1 MCGTGFERLRANRRH
16 NHLVQRQP
24 RNSRLSDGNVTTM
37 RRIQGAS
44 EKGNAHSGI
53 VSRPLYSGA
62 TSMPTAYIALGSNLG
77 NRAETL
83 LAAMDRLASLGAI
96 IARSSIFET
105 EPVGYRD
112 QPAFLN
118 AVVTVETALDP
129 LPLLQALL

>member
-1 MCGTGFERLRANRRH
+1 
-16 NHLVQRQP
+16 
-24 RNSRLSDGNVTTM
+24 
-37 RRIQGAS
+37 
-44 EKGNAHSGI
+44 
-53 VSRPLYSGA
+53 
-62 TSMPTAYIALGSNLG
+62 MPTAYIALGSNLG

-129 LPLLQALL
+129 LPLLQALLAISVPF